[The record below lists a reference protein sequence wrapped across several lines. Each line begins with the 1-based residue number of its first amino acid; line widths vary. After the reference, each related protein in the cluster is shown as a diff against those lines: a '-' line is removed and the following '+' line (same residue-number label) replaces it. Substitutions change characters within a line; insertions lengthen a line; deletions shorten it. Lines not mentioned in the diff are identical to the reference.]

1 MYQAS
6 PLVIRTKSVLLG
18 HGALEHI
25 CVHAAERLEKPG
37 AYWKMSSVAV
47 SRVPRVMF
55 QGPWLE
61 KLSGS
66 SWLKKLSGSY

>member
-1 MYQAS
+1 MY
-6 PLVIRTKSVLLG
+6 LLG

-37 AYWKMSSVAV
+37 AYWKVSSVAV
-47 SRVPRVMF
+47 SRIPRVMF

-66 SWLKKLSGSY
+66 Y